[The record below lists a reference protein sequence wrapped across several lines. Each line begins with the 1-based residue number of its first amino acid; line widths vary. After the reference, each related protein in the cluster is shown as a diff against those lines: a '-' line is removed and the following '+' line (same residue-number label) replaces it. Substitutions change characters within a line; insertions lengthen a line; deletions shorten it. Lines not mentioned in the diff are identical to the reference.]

1 MTLSTVACGDAGGQK
16 NLRRE
21 LRDFFFSKNEGPCFA
36 TEMQI

>member
-1 MTLSTVACGDAGGQK
+1 MTLSAVTCGDAGGQK

-21 LRDFFFSKNEGPCFA
+21 MRDFFSKNESPCSA

>member
-1 MTLSTVACGDAGGQK
+1 MTLSAVTCGDAGGQK

-21 LRDFFFSKNEGPCFA
+21 MRDFSFSKNESPCSA